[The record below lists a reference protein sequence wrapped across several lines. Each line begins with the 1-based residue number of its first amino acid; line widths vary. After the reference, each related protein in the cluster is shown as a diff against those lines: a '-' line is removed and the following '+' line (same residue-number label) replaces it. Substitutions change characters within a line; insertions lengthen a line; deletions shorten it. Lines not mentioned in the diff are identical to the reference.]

1 MVPIVRPLTD
11 IEKARFDVI
20 EKMTAIV
27 GPCELLELD
36 ADDKY
41 TELLE
46 KIKALAMDGA
56 DVLRTF
62 FMRDERVEAQQ
73 ELFL

>member
-1 MVPIVRPLTD
+1 
-11 IEKARFDVI
+11 
-20 EKMTAIV
+20 MTAIV
-27 GPCELLELD
+27 GHCELLELD
-36 ADDKY
+36 ADDKC
-41 TELLE
+41 TERLE

>member
-27 GPCELLELD
+27 GHCELLELD
-36 ADDKY
+36 ADDKC
-41 TELLE
+41 TERLE